1 LSNKESSKYNNN
13 TKKKPIVP
21 MKIPIST
28 NVGETLSKMMVNN
41 LYEVK

>member
-1 LSNKESSKYNNN
+1 LSNHWESSYNKNN

-28 NVGETLSKMMVNN
+28 NVGENIVHEDGK
-41 LYEVK
+41 